1 MGNSFQALALLSMA
15 FGIPILFKFEELW
28 SGGIISCSGLV
39 LGFMVK
45 EYVHYSCVVLVLCCL
60 LLLFLHSF
68 KHNFQ
73 ELCMLD

>member
-1 MGNSFQALALLSMA
+1 MA

-45 EYVHYSCVVLVLCCL
+45 EYMHYSCIVLFLCCL
-60 LLLFLHSF
+60 LLLFCIVSSIIF
-68 KHNFQ
+68 KNYAR
-73 ELCMLD
+73 